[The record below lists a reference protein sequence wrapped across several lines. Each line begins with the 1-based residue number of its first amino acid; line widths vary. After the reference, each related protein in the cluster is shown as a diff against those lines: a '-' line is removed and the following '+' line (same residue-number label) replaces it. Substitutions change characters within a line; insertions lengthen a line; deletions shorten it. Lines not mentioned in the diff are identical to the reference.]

1 MLLRSVGE
9 DAAIALDS
17 IRANKLRS
25 ALTIL
30 GVVIGVT
37 TVMAVASLVQG
48 IRRQIFNAI
57 EVAGPTTFYII
68 RYFSQTPVNPDRL
81 PYEVR
86 IRPVLQRSDAE
97 AVRRL
102 PEVRYAGIW
111 VQVFQKIEYQGVR
124 TQQVIVFGADDRYMD
139 IQGGTLLRGRLF
151 TRAELTGEPVIVLES
166 AVADRLFG
174 RLDPLGKQVR
184 VGGRSLRVI
193 GILEKPSNIFE
204 PPGQNTGGVV
214 PFATARESFEYDET
228 NALFIAVKPWSGIA
242 VGSAMDAVT
251 VALRRV
257 RNLRPGDPNTFDLIT
272 QDQIL
277 DVVGNFTSYFF
288 LAMVALSSVALLV
301 GGIGVM
307 AIMMVSVSD
316 RTKEIGLRKALGATR
331 REVLWQFL
339 VEAATLTLVG
349 GALGIV
355 FGLLAGM
362 LLKAAMSL
370 ESAVPLWSIALACG
384 VSVTIGLVFGLLP
397 ANRAARMDPVEAVS
411 YTHLTLPTILRV

>member
-1 MLLRSVGE
+1 MLLRSVREG
-9 DAAIALDS
+9 AAIALDS

-57 EVAGPTTFYII
+57 EVAGPTTFYVI
-68 RYFSQTPVNPDRL
+68 RYFSQTPLNPDRL

-97 AVRRL
+97 AIRRL

-111 VQVFQKIEYQGVR
+111 AQVQQKMEYQGVR
-124 TQQVIVFGADDRYMD
+124 TQQVIIFGADDRYME
-139 IQGGTLLRGRLF
+139 IQGGTLLRGRF
-151 TRAELTGEPVIVLES
+151 FSRAELTGEPVIVLES
-166 AVADRLFG
+166 AAADRLFG
-174 RLDPLGKQVR
+174 RLDPVGKQVR
-184 VGGRSLRVI
+184 VGGVSFRVI
-193 GILEKPSNIFE
+193 GIFEKPSNIFE
-204 PPGQNTGGVV
+204 PPGQATGGVV
-214 PFATARESFEYDET
+214 PFATARENFQYDET
-228 NALFIAVKPWSGIA
+228 NALFVAVKPRSGVEA
-242 VGSAMDAVT
+242 GPAMDAVT
-251 VALRRV
+251 VALRRT

-277 DVVGNFTSYFF
+277 DVVGNFTAYFF

-339 VEAATLTLVG
+339 VEAATLTLTG
-349 GALGIV
+349 GGLGIV
-355 FGLLAGM
+355 FGLGAGA
-362 LLKAAMSL
+362 LLKATLSL

-384 VSVTIGLVFGLLP
+384 VSIAIGLVFGLLP
-397 ANRAARMDPVEAVS
+397 ANRAARMDPVEA
-411 YTHLTLPTILRV
+411 LRHE

>member
-1 MLLRSVGE
+1 VILRSIGE
-9 DAAIALDS
+9 GVAIALDS
-17 IRANKLRS
+17 IRSNKLRS

-57 EVAGPTTFYII
+57 EVAGPTTFYVI

-97 AVRRL
+97 AIRRL
-102 PEVRYAGIW
+102 PEIRYAGIW
-111 VQVFQKIEYQGVR
+111 VQVFQKAEYQGVR
-124 TQQVIVFGADDRYMD
+124 TQQVIIFGADDRYME
-139 IQGGTLLRGRLF
+139 IQGGTLLRGRFF
-151 TRAELTGEPVIVLES
+151 TRSELTGEPVIVLES

-174 RLDPLGKQVR
+174 RIDPLGRQVR
-184 VGGRSLRVI
+184 IGGVSFRVI
-193 GILEKPSNIFE
+193 GVFEKPSNIFE
-204 PPGQNTGGVV
+204 PPGQATGGVV
-214 PFATARESFEYDET
+214 PFATARESFQYDET
-228 NALFIAVKPWSGIA
+228 NALFVAVKPRTGVQ
-242 VGSAMDAVT
+242 VGAAMDAVT
-251 VALRRV
+251 VALRRA
-257 RNLRPGDPNTFDLIT
+257 RNLRPADPNTFDLIT

-277 DVVGNFTSYFF
+277 DVVGNLTSYFF

-349 GALGIV
+349 GALGILL
-355 FGLLAGM
+355 GLGAGA
-362 LLKAAMSL
+362 LLKAALSL
-370 ESAVPLWSIALACG
+370 DSAVPLWSIVLACG
-384 VSVTIGLVFGLLP
+384 VSVAIGLVFGLLP
-397 ANRAARMDPVEAVS
+397 ANRAARMDPVEA
-411 YTHLTLPTILRV
+411 LRHE